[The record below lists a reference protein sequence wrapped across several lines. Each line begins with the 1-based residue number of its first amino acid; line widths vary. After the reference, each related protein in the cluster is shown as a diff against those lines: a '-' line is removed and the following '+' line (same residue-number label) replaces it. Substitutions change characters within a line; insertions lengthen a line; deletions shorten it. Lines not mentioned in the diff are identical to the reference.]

1 MNEKMKKLR
10 EEFAVLDKNGSGNI
24 SLTEM
29 KAAIEKKAQYIY
41 QDSNFLAQLLSASLN
56 CFKRVFFN
64 VKNGLSFITS
74 KSSSKNFSFFQTIGI
89 LIFVLS

>member
-29 KAAIEKKAQYIY
+29 KTALEKKAQYLY
-41 QDSNFLAQLLSASLN
+41 QASKLLVQLLSAVLT
-56 CFKRVFFN
+56 
-64 VKNGLSFITS
+64 GL
-74 KSSSKNFSFFQTIGI
+74 GA
-89 LIFVLS
+89 VWAE

>member
-29 KAAIEKKAQYIY
+29 KAAVEKKVAG
-41 QDSNFLAQLLSASLN
+41 NLN
-56 CFKRVFFN
+56 PRIFN
-64 VKNGLSFITS
+64 QKHQPRI
-74 KSSSKNFSFFQTIGI
+74 FSYELFNYELFNHELFNHEFFQ
-89 LIFVLS
+89 L

>member
-29 KAAIEKKAQYIY
+29 KAAVEKKVAGNLDPRIFDQKHQPQI
-41 QDSNFLAQLLSASLN
+41 LN
-56 CFKRVFFN
+56 HELFSYELFNREFFN
-64 VKNGLSFITS
+64 HEIFNHELF
-74 KSSSKNFSFFQTIGI
+74 NHDI
-89 LIFVLS
+89 LII

>member
-41 QDSNFLAQLLSASLN
+41 HASKLLAQLLSALLN
-56 CFKRVFFN
+56 CFKLV
-64 VKNGLSFITS
+64 
-74 KSSSKNFSFFQTIGI
+74 
-89 LIFVLS
+89 

>member
-29 KAAIEKKAQYIY
+29 KAALEKKAQCIY
-41 QDSNFLAQLLSASLN
+41 QASKLLAQLLPALLN
-56 CFKRVFFN
+56 CFKLV
-64 VKNGLSFITS
+64 
-74 KSSSKNFSFFQTIGI
+74 
-89 LIFVLS
+89 

>member
-29 KAAIEKKAQYIY
+29 KAALEKKAQCPGVYLLGLLLTRVNN
-41 QDSNFLAQLLSASLN
+41 NFKPAAS
-56 CFKRVFFN
+56 
-64 VKNGLSFITS
+64 
-74 KSSSKNFSFFQTIGI
+74 
-89 LIFVLS
+89 

>member
-41 QDSNFLAQLLSASLN
+41 QASKLLAQLLSAFLN
-56 CFKRVFFN
+56 CFKLV
-64 VKNGLSFITS
+64 
-74 KSSSKNFSFFQTIGI
+74 
-89 LIFVLS
+89 